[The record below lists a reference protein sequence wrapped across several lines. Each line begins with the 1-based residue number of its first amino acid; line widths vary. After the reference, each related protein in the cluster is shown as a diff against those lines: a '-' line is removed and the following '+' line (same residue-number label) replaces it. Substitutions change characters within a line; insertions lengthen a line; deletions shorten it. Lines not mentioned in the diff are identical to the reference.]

1 MAGGRFGCEEGRPF
15 KAQGKQDR
23 RTPKGM
29 MMCPACLASLA
40 MMIAGATSTGGV
52 AAVLIHKFRGSW
64 QKRVDSN
71 KRRKSHEQRNHE
83 QTDCR

>member
-1 MAGGRFGCEEGRPF
+1 
-15 KAQGKQDR
+15 
-23 RTPKGM
+23 

-52 AAVLIHKFRGSW
+52 AAVLIHKFRGMKDVKKWWELANASGLK
-64 QKRVDSN
+64 Q
-71 KRRKSHEQRNHE
+71 RRKSHEQRNHE